1 MYFSS
6 QKNRIYFNEKEFAT
20 ETWHL
25 AEDSLAAVLKCFIRV
40 SPEWWPEHLCL
51 TLEQSSDW
59 SPHPKVHTGAPPFSL
74 LSLSHLLVSK
84 TLPPLRKAFEAV
96 DWWGSEEILR
106 RFFWQGKH
114 NFDCVSFHEEN
125 QYRCYPVS
133 LLPKSRTDE
142 HRLSRGLHLLGNL
155 MLSGCGTLCWGRGQG
170 WSGCCH

>member
-1 MYFSS
+1 MHFSS

-74 LSLSHLLVSK
+74 LSLSLISSFPKPSLH
-84 TLPPLRKAFEAV
+84 
-96 DWWGSEEILR
+96 W
-106 RFFWQGKH
+106 GKH
-114 NFDCVSFHEEN
+114 SK
-125 QYRCYPVS
+125 
-133 LLPKSRTDE
+133 LLTDE
-142 HRLSRGLHLLGNL
+142 GVRKSSEDSFDRENIILIASVSMKKISTDVTQFHSCRRAELMSTGLAVAFIF
-155 MLSGCGTLCWGRGQG
+155 
-170 WSGCCH
+170 